1 MRIKAVEPFN
11 AYGPEKLMLFAGM
24 IADIDDSFAEQLIA
38 EGKAVEVTTADT
50 EADSEGEG

>member
-38 EGKAVEVTTADT
+38 EGKAVAVNTADK
-50 EADSEGEG
+50 EVEGEG